1 MPSLMGRTATRS
13 ASLVPPTAGSNR
25 QPTASESN
33 TPPDGLAHQ
42 RKQLPTQIGLQC
54 LNLTNLMAC
63 ARCRAQCIPAMP
75 TRPSGRSATQDLIA
89 LTVRHTAMYIC
100 TAESIYTRGAIV
112 RPYFV
117 SSRRKLQ
124 NEGWTPRDD
133 RPAHP
138 EPLSRTGG
146 AAARSRSE
154 QAVPYTRLF
163 QSLERP
169 GKENT
174 PNALLRGRRRR
185 RRDRTRPRSERERDS
200 SSSGKER
207 SGRRVRQRSG
217 QGSRRRRRD
226 AMDGQGRCSPGYVSE
241 CESGCDVG

>member
-1 MPSLMGRTATRS
+1 MGANTPGRHLPSLMGRTATRS

-89 LTVRHTAMYIC
+89 LTVRYTAMYIC

-117 SSRRKLQ
+117 SSL
-124 NEGWTPRDD
+124 
-133 RPAHP
+133 
-138 EPLSRTGG
+138 
-146 AAARSRSE
+146 AARSTGRAATLTLIAL
-154 QAVPYTRLF
+154 AVRLIALAVR
-163 QSLERP
+163 LELVL
-169 GKENT
+169 GVT
-174 PNALLRGRRRR
+174 ARRR
-185 RRDRTRPRSERERDS
+185 S
-200 SSSGKER
+200 SAR
-207 SGRRVRQRSG
+207 VDHGRV
-217 QGSRRRRRD
+217 
-226 AMDGQGRCSPGYVSE
+226 GRMHLLHRAHR
-241 CESGCDVG
+241 